1 MKKTLALILVLSL
14 FLSGCAHE
22 AADPSYAFD
31 DLSIQIPEDYINLS
45 DEEFAAD
52 LAFVFGKDPI
62 ALNGLREEKAT
73 FEAYGLDLDLQSY
86 GKFVILANNVS
97 ATLEQKDGIYTFS
110 YTASDFTYVVTVWE
124 TETAFWTVQAYCP
137 RESYSKAKDE
147 MWRILSSVKV

>member
-1 MKKTLALILVLSL
+1 MKKFLALILVLSL

-45 DEEFAAD
+45 DEDFAAD

-110 YTASDFTYVVTVWE
+110 YIAGDFTYVVTVWE
-124 TETAFWTVQAYCP
+124 TEAAFWTVQAYCP